1 VDTLGI
7 TFIII
12 YFGLILLIIEISVA
26 VLVITGLESDVARF
40 QAVSMLTATGF
51 TTKESELIARHPIR
65 RKVSIFLIIF
75 GVFSLAVLI
84 ASITK
89 VLTENFR
96 VPQLI
101 LITSFFAILFL
112 LIKNKT
118 INQKLK
124 GKFVKDLKEEFALDE
139 LPVQEILYTS
149 EEDFFT
155 GVEITKDS
163 SYVNNKFPKII
174 HPEEDVM
181 LLFVRRGEHK
191 IRQPQQDYIIQ
202 EGDVLFLYGSKAD
215 IESKF
220 RKEINQMK
228 MQKADEH
235 EAITL

>member
-1 VDTLGI
+1 VGI
-7 TFIII
+7 IGVAFIVI

-65 RKVSIFLIIF
+65 RKLSIFLILF

-101 LITSFFAILFL
+101 IITIFFGIIYLAV
-112 LIKNKT
+112 KNKT

-124 GKFVKDLKEEFALDE
+124 GKFVQDLKEEFALDE
-139 LPVQEILYTS
+139 MPVQEILYTS

-155 GVEITKDS
+155 GVEISKDS
-163 SYVNNKFPKII
+163 PYVDHKFSDVIR
-174 HPEEDVM
+174 PEQDIM
-181 LLFVRRGEHK
+181 LLLVRRGERK
-191 IRQPQQDYIIQ
+191 IRESERDYTIQ
-202 EGDVLFLYGSKAD
+202 EGDVLYLYGSKKE

-220 RKEINQMK
+220 KNEINQMK
-228 MQKADEH
+228 MEKADEH

>member
-1 VDTLGI
+1 VDRMGI

-40 QAVSMLTATGF
+40 QAVSILTATGF

-65 RKVSIFLIIF
+65 RKVSIFLILF

-84 ASITK
+84 AAITK

-101 LITSFFAILFL
+101 IVTCFFGILFL
-112 LIKNKT
+112 VIKNKT
-118 INQKLK
+118 VNLKLK
-124 GKFVKDLKEEFALDE
+124 GKLVKDLKEEYALDE
-139 LPVQEILYTS
+139 LPVQEIMYTS
-149 EEDFFT
+149 EDDFFT

-163 SYVNNKFPKII
+163 PYVNNEFPNII
-174 HPEEDVM
+174 TPEEDIM
-181 LLFVRRGEHK
+181 LLYVRRGEQK
-191 IRQPQQDYIIQ
+191 IRQRRQDYIIQ
-202 EGDVLFLYGSKAD
+202 EGDVLFLYGSKAE
-215 IESKF
+215 IENKF
-220 RKEINQMK
+220 SNEIHIMK

>member
-1 VDTLGI
+1 MGI
-7 TFIII
+7 IFIMI
-12 YFGLILLIIEISVA
+12 YFGLIFLIIEISVA

-65 RKVSIFLIIF
+65 RKVSFFLILF

-84 ASITK
+84 ACITQA
-89 VLTENFR
+89 LTENFR
-96 VPQLI
+96 VPQLLIVTVFFGI
-101 LITSFFAILFL
+101 LLL

-118 INQKLK
+118 INQRLK

-149 EEDFFT
+149 EEDFFI
-155 GVEITKDS
+155 GVEISKDS
-163 SYVNNKFPKII
+163 PYVNNKFPDII
-174 HPEEDVM
+174 TPEEDIM

-191 IRQPQQDYIIQ
+191 IRERQQDFLIQ
-202 EGDVLFLYGSKAD
+202 EGDVLFLYGSKAE

-220 RKEINQMK
+220 NNEIKQMK
-228 MQKADEH
+228 TQKADEH

>member
-1 VDTLGI
+1 
-7 TFIII
+7 
-12 YFGLILLIIEISVA
+12 
-26 VLVITGLESDVARF
+26 
-40 QAVSMLTATGF
+40 MLTATGF

-65 RKVSIFLIIF
+65 RKVSIFLILF

-101 LITSFFAILFL
+101 VITSFFGILFL
-112 LIKNKT
+112 VIKNKT

-149 EEDFFT
+149 EKDFFT
-155 GVEITKDS
+155 GIEITKDS
-163 SYVNNKFPKII
+163 PYLNNKFPNVLT
-174 HPEEDVM
+174 PEEDIM
-181 LLFVRRGEHK
+181 LLLVRRGEHK
-191 IRQPQQDYIIQ
+191 IRQSQQEYIIQ

-220 RKEINQMK
+220 KHEINQMK
-228 MQKADEH
+228 KQKADEH
-235 EAITL
+235 EAVTL